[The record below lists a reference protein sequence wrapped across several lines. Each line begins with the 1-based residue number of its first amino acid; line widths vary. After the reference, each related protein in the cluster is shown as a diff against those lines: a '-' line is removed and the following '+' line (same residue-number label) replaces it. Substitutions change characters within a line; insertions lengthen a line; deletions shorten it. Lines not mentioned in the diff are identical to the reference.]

1 MGPAGA
7 ASLAGARLR
16 APGPACGGQDSAS
29 SGEKPRRMQNE
40 TAIPQAAVKASEHT
54 TGVAEH
60 KIHPVLAEVLAEK
73 EPDTITWVK
82 G

>member
-1 MGPAGA
+1 
-7 ASLAGARLR
+7 
-16 APGPACGGQDSAS
+16 
-29 SGEKPRRMQNE
+29 MQNE
-40 TAIPQAAVKASEHT
+40 TAVPQAAVKAPEHT